1 MIRWQPK
8 CWLRVRLISSQTMVP
23 KIKNLKRMLQE
34 VNVQGLVFV
43 YIYTEWN
50 EDCMIV
56 SDTMDELQEEYS
68 GALFYKVDKDEV
80 REVSQYGITSVPAFL
95 MFKDGHKLGHLQ
107 ETSVLVI
114 REALTNACER
124 YG

>member
-1 MIRWQPK
+1 
-8 CWLRVRLISSQTMVP
+8 MVP